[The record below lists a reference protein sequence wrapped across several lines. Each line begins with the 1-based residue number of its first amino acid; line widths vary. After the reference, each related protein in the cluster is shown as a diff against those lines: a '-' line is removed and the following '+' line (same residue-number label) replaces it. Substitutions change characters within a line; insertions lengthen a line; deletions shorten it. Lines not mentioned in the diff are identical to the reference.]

1 MMVGGVLTV
10 ELLSAPESSS
20 CWRTFFASSTERYS
34 VRMKRSL
41 GFSTLRRRCARGD
54 ASTPARVGIEEF
66 LPFVVV
72 LYFEVENH
80 RDHAAPLM
88 SPWRKRA

>member
-34 VRMKRSL
+34 VRMKTSL
-41 GFSTLRRRCARGD
+41 GSSTLRETVCARGD

-88 SPWRKRA
+88 SP